1 MQIHLLTGGT
11 QAVQKYVQ
19 HKAIQKQQVPSDEG
33 TCFLHEGTC
42 FLHEGTCFLHEGI
55 CFLHETEKF
64 RQEAEKYRR
73 GAGNE

>member
-33 TCFLHEGTC
+33 TCFLHEG
-42 FLHEGTCFLHEGI
+42 I
-55 CFLHETEKF
+55 WFLHETEKF
-64 RQEAEKYRR
+64 RQGAEKYRR

>member
-33 TCFLHEGTC
+33 TCFLHEG
-42 FLHEGTCFLHEGI
+42 I

-64 RQEAEKYRR
+64 RQGAEKYRR

>member
-1 MQIHLLTGGT
+1 MQIHLLAGGT

-42 FLHEGTCFLHEGI
+42 FLHE
-55 CFLHETEKF
+55 TEKF
-64 RQEAEKYRR
+64 RQGAEKYRR

>member
-19 HKAIQKQQVPSDEG
+19 HKAVQKQQVPSDEG

-42 FLHEGTCFLHEGI
+42 FLHEGI
-55 CFLHETEKF
+55 WFLHETEKF
-64 RQEAEKYRR
+64 RQGAEKYRR

>member
-42 FLHEGTCFLHEGI
+42 FF
-55 CFLHETEKF
+55 HETEKF
-64 RQEAEKYRR
+64 GQGAEKYRR

>member
-19 HKAIQKQQVPSDEG
+19 HKAVQKQQVPSDEG

-42 FLHEGTCFLHEGI
+42 FLHEGTCF
-55 CFLHETEKF
+55 FHETEKF
-64 RQEAEKYRR
+64 RQGAEKYRR
-73 GAGNE
+73 GAENE

>member
-42 FLHEGTCFLHEGI
+42 FLHEGTCFLHE
-55 CFLHETEKF
+55 TEKF
-64 RQEAEKYRR
+64 RQGAEKYRR

>member
-42 FLHEGTCFLHEGI
+42 FLHEGI

-64 RQEAEKYRR
+64 RQGAEKYRR

>member
-33 TCFLHEGTC
+33 TCFLHEG
-42 FLHEGTCFLHEGI
+42 I
-55 CFLHETEKF
+55 WFLHETEKF
-64 RQEAEKYRR
+64 RQGAEKIQEGSRK
-73 GAGNE
+73 

>member
-19 HKAIQKQQVPSDEG
+19 HKAVQKQQVPSD
-33 TCFLHEGTC
+33 EGTC

>member
-19 HKAIQKQQVPSDEG
+19 HKAVQKQQVPSDEG
-33 TCFLHEGTC
+33 TCFLHEGA
-42 FLHEGTCFLHEGI
+42 CFLHEGI
-55 CFLHETEKF
+55 WFLHETEKF
-64 RQEAEKYRR
+64 RQGAEKYRR

>member
-42 FLHEGTCFLHEGI
+42 FLHEGI

>member
-19 HKAIQKQQVPSDEG
+19 HKAVQKQQVPSDEG

-42 FLHEGTCFLHEGI
+42 FLHEGTCFLHE
-55 CFLHETEKF
+55 TEKF
-64 RQEAEKYRR
+64 RQGAEKYRR

>member
-42 FLHEGTCFLHEGI
+42 FF
-55 CFLHETEKF
+55 HETEKF
-64 RQEAEKYRR
+64 RQGAEKYRR

>member
-19 HKAIQKQQVPSDEG
+19 HKAVQKQQVPSD
-33 TCFLHEGTC
+33 
-42 FLHEGTCFLHEGI
+42 EGTCFLHEGI

-64 RQEAEKYRR
+64 RQGAEKYRR

>member
-42 FLHEGTCFLHEGI
+42 FLHE
-55 CFLHETEKF
+55 TEKF
-64 RQEAEKYRR
+64 RQGAEKYRR

>member
-42 FLHEGTCFLHEGI
+42 FF
-55 CFLHETEKF
+55 HETEKF

>member
-42 FLHEGTCFLHEGI
+42 FLYEGI
-55 CFLHETEKF
+55 CFLHDTETF
-64 RQEAEKYRR
+64 WRGAVKYRW

>member
-42 FLHEGTCFLHEGI
+42 FLHEGTCF
-55 CFLHETEKF
+55 FHETEKF
-64 RQEAEKYRR
+64 RQGAEKYRR

>member
-19 HKAIQKQQVPSDEG
+19 HKAVQKRQVPSD
-33 TCFLHEGTC
+33 EGTC